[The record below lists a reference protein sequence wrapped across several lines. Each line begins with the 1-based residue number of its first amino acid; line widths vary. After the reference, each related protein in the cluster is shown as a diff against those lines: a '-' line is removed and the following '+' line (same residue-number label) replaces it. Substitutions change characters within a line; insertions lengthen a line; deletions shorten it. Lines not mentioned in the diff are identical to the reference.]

1 MLRFTAGFLYCRM
14 LRMLLLLV
22 TGFLSFHSLLA
33 QTTRDIRFR
42 DENPGQRI
50 QSYYVHTVKDDRTD
64 TSNIGVLKAGVFS
77 KKEIAVNLE
86 HGAAAAIGSYIQKN
100 YKQDTTSSAAD
111 LRIID
116 LQIKQLPGGVRSK
129 IELSFATA
137 FFINGTK
144 LTEYKGKG
152 EVQTMGDMFKH
163 IEDLVRQSL
172 RNSLQEF
179 DTWWGANKLL
189 YAPDAP
195 VTLNVEIEH
204 APKDPN
210 QLGYSTSRPLT
221 VNDFLG
227 KPDDMSRA
235 AAATAGALSVKYISN
250 IEDGRITV
258 QVIITPF
265 FDKLKSWYLDKY
277 RDNAKVL
284 AHEQRHFDI
293 AAIKAC
299 ELADTIRLQKFTK
312 SNFSEK
318 LELMAGKKQLEM
330 DELQALY
337 DAETRHGINPIVQEK
352 WNKLLLDMLA
362 RLTCYK

>member
-1 MLRFTAGFLYCRM
+1 MRRT
-14 LRMLLLLV
+14 LLLLI
-22 TGFLSFHSLLA
+22 TGLLPFHTLLA

-42 DENPGQRI
+42 DEPPGQRI
-50 QSYYVHTVKDDRTD
+50 QHYYVNSVKDERTD
-64 TSNIGVLKAGVFS
+64 TSSIGVLKAGVFN

-100 YKQDTTSSAAD
+100 YKQDTASSAAD
-111 LRIID
+111 LRITD
-116 LQIKQLPGGVRSK
+116 LQIKQLPGGIRSK
-129 IELSFATA
+129 TELSLTIA

-144 LTEYKGKG
+144 LTEYKGRG

-163 IEDLVRQSL
+163 IEDMVRQSL
-172 RNSLQEF
+172 QNSLQEF

-195 VTLNVEIEH
+195 VTLHVEIDP

-210 QLGYSTSRPLT
+210 QLGYSRSRPLT
-221 VNDFLG
+221 ANDFLG

-235 AAATAGALSVKYISN
+235 AAATAGAIGIKYAST
-250 IEDGRITV
+250 IENGRISV
-258 QVIITPF
+258 QVVITPF
-265 FDKLKSWYLDKY
+265 FDKLNSWYLDKH

-299 ELADTIRLQKFTK
+299 ELADTMRSRKLTK
-312 SNFSEK
+312 SNYFGE
-318 LELMAGKKQLEM
+318 LELIAAKKQQETN
-330 DELQALY
+330 DLQAQY
-337 DAETRHGINPIVQEK
+337 DAETRHGMNSSAQEK

-362 RLTCYK
+362 KLTCYK